1 MPPSVAP
8 PESTRQIDNNEAK
21 AAAAA
26 NPNPQQNLNL
36 TAPGLP
42 HGLPNVDPLIA
53 NRYVLYYREGQNP
66 HPQMA
71 FFDLSGDFRQ
81 VISRVKRHCELM
93 NKRFINVR
101 PFLMNLDDEEKRIGR
116 YEPLST
122 PKDT

>member
-1 MPPSVAP
+1 MTPSISKSK
-8 PESTRQIDNNEAK
+8 ELDKSEAQS
-21 AAAAA
+21 AAAA
-26 NPNPQQNLNL
+26 NPNPQQNL

-42 HGLPNVDPLIA
+42 NGLPQVDPTIA

-81 VISRVKRHCELM
+81 VIMRVKRHCELM

-116 YEPLST
+116 YEPL
-122 PKDT
+122 KNDI